1 MFGLKKDK
9 IKDIHEFHPLNVEIE
24 DRPLNPLGPVILWI
38 VVAII
43 TFGVL
48 WLFFAKIDVVVSAR
62 GQVIPTGEIKILQ
75 PIETGVI
82 SKINIKEG
90 DYITKGQV
98 LMQIDPSVTE
108 TSLDTKEKNL
118 EVLNLQI
125 IRLEALINNKPLFL
139 NSNLNEAKE
148 EEKLYL
154 VQKNSLEEGLSRYEM
169 KLAQTKSQYQSSLSD
184 KSRLSMLLLK
194 DEERLKKLESVLDII
209 ARKDYEDLQ
218 KNILNEKEQENM
230 ASFKV
235 DESKKR
241 IIEIEQEKNS
251 FISEFKDTKYQ
262 ELLNLKKELRNLQSE
277 INAIKF
283 QNQKQSIISPTDGYV
298 AKLMINTI
306 GGVVSAHEK
315 LISIVPKDSPLIVKV
330 NVLNQ
335 DIGFIKKEMNS
346 KIKIDTFSFQK
357 YGFFEGKIINVG
369 NFSIDDEKLG
379 PVYEVKIEPNGKTL
393 NVEGK
398 ERYLEAGMSVTAEIK
413 VGKRRVIEF
422 FIYPIIQYLDE
433 GLSVR

>member
-1 MFGLKKDK
+1 
-9 IKDIHEFHPLNVEIE
+9 
-24 DRPLNPLGPVILWI
+24 PLGRAILWI
-38 VVAII
+38 VVSIM

-48 WLFFAKIDVVVSAR
+48 WLIFAKIDVVVSAR

-98 LMQIDPSVTE
+98 LMQIDPSVTQ
-108 TSLDTKEKNL
+108 TSLDVKERNL

-184 KSRLSMLLLK
+184 KSRLSMLLLR
-194 DEERLKKLESVLDII
+194 DEERLKKLETVLDII

-306 GGVVSAHEK
+306 GGVVTPAEK

-335 DIGFIKKEMNS
+335 DIGFIKKDMNS

-379 PVYEVKIEPNGKTL
+379 PVYEVKIEPNGKTIS
-393 NVEGK
+393 VEGH